1 MKRSKKLSLVL
12 MGTILSANLTG
23 CGEETKEEVSIFKNQ
38 QECIQGGFT
47 AEQCAKME
55 ADAKANSPKFSK
67 REECEAEF
75 GKEMCS
81 GGTDSSGSFWMPA
94 LMGFMVGNM
103 LGGGS
108 GGVTNVTNNYIDDK
122 DRSAVSGSAAAV
134 NPATTGAAGGG
145 GGAKSTPLVSNGL
158 YNNPS
163 GKQGEFKSATGR
175 TVRPSPLG
183 KAMVPR
189 STATFR
195 GGFSGGARV
204 SGFGG

>member
-12 MGTILSANLTG
+12 MSSILTSGLTG
-23 CGEETKEEVSIFKNQ
+23 CGDDPQEVSVFKNQ
-38 QECIQGGFT
+38 QECIQGGFS
-47 AEQCAKME
+47 AEECQRLE
-55 ADAKANSPKFSK
+55 ADARANSPKFST
-67 REECEAEF
+67 REQCEEQF

-103 LGGGS
+103 MSSRGGS
-108 GGVTNVTNNYIDDK
+108 TTIINQDRDIGGKASPI
-122 DRSAVSGSAAAV
+122 
-134 NPATTGAAGGG
+134 
-145 GGAKSTPLVSNGL
+145 SNGV
-158 YNNPS
+158 YNNPKDS
-163 GKQGEFKSATGR
+163 GSFKSATGKLVK
-175 TVRPSPLG
+175 TNALG
-183 KAMVPR
+183 KAIVPR

>member
-1 MKRSKKLSLVL
+1 MKRSRKLSLVL
-12 MGTILSANLTG
+12 MGTILSANLTA

-103 LGGGS
+103 LGGSS
-108 GGVTNVTNNYIDDK
+108 GGVTNVTNNYVDDK
-122 DRSAVSGSAAAV
+122 DNRRAVSGSAAAV
-134 NPATTGAAGGG
+134 NPATTGAAG
-145 GGAKSTPLVSNGL
+145 AKSAPLVSNGL

-163 GKQGEFKSATGR
+163 GKPGEFKSATGR
-175 TVRPSPLG
+175 TVSPSPFG
-183 KAMVPR
+183 KAVVPR